1 MHKVKV
7 KRVSSVSLPVTV
19 KLWLGCVLDMTMT
32 TRSFLN
38 TWKINHEYNRG
49 QPFVLLGSETCFAP
63 STREAGWDAK
73 HTFRGRHYEKRGA
86 VTMLVYVG

>member
-49 QPFVLLGSETCFAP
+49 QPFVL
-63 STREAGWDAK
+63 
-73 HTFRGRHYEKRGA
+73 
-86 VTMLVYVG
+86 